1 MPKPNDKFTV
11 AQIKDF
17 IRKHPD
23 VKIKLS
29 QTKPNLIADLKKA
42 GQWEGSAAPSKP
54 VAKPVA
60 KAKPAY
66 PTIPP
71 NVKGKKMKP
80 VAKASPKPVAK
91 ATGIVEDAVINLGK
105 KAKDRFGK
113 IIIYNITG
121 TKKNDNNSLE
131 IGYYIEKDDLY
142 DLGHLDIDDIKINK
156 NGSLSA
162 NPKKVW
168 SADTSWNEGMG
179 YE

>member
-1 MPKPNDKFTV
+1 MKFIILKLSKNIIIYYNNIMPISKSSTLSEM
-11 AQIKDF
+11 KDYV
-17 IRKHPD
+17 RKNKLNPG
-23 VKIKLS
+23 IKLS
-29 QTKPNLIADLKKA
+29 LKKA
-42 GQWEGSAAPSKP
+42 DMITALDKGGYFGK
-54 VAKPVA
+54 
-60 KAKPAY
+60 KAKPSY
-66 PTIPP
+66 PPIPP
-71 NVKGKKMKP
+71 NVKGKKIKP
-80 VAKASPKPVAK
+80 VAKAK
-91 ATGIVEDAVINLGK
+91 GIVEDAVINLGK
-105 KAKDRFGK
+105 KAKDSFGK